1 MGGALSLW
9 RELTSSV
16 GLSTEGTEGHPG
28 LQVPSTSWD
37 HRYGS
42 WSRLQLVGWMDGD
55 PVYPTHSGVCPEGFS
70 CHSGAGAFPTVGTK
84 TGVHVGGLWAGHATS
99 LLRNWF

>member
-1 MGGALSLW
+1 MGGALSHW

-37 HRYGS
+37 HPYGS
-42 WSRLQLVGWMDGD
+42 WSRLQLAGWMDGD
-55 PVYPTHSGVCPEGFS
+55 PCTRRTAGSPAATPELVHSQQLGRRLGS
-70 CHSGAGAFPTVGTK
+70 TWGAF
-84 TGVHVGGLWAGHATS
+84 GLVMPS
-99 LLRNWF
+99 PC